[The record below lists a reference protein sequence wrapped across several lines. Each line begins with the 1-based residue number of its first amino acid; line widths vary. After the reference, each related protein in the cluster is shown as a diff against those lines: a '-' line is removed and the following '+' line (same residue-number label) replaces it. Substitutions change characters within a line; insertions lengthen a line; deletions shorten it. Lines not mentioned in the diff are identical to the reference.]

1 MTEWIAGVP
10 RRLMRQ
16 RPALPLLLV
25 LSLPFLLDYLFPF
38 PHEKLHRP
46 PATIVYDRDGE
57 PLRVFLPSDDKYRFP
72 VTLDEVPPELVRA
85 LIASEDRH
93 FFRHPGVDPVAML
106 RATWSNIRARRVVS
120 GASTIPMQIARMT
133 QPRRRSLAAKA
144 IEALRAMQL
153 TAHYSKRELLEIYIN
168 LAPYGSNIEGV
179 GAASFFYF
187 AKEPRRLSLGEIA
200 LLTTLPRSPNRYDP
214 FRDPKA
220 ARNAR
225 DRVLA
230 QLHERG
236 AFTAREIGEARR
248 QQLPGSRRRVPFTAP
263 HWCELA
269 RRESPASPR
278 LQTTL
283 DPRVQRIAEQR
294 VVARAAELRSR
305 NIENAAVV
313 VIDNT
318 TREVRALVGSADF
331 FDRRYDGQ
339 NNGAVA
345 RRSPGSALKPFLF
358 AKAIDDG
365 RLIPETYLLDIPT
378 DYSGYVAENYDGTYR
393 GRVTARDALI
403 QSLNAPAVRLVS
415 ELGVDSFLTTLRHGG
430 LRTLDRPSSDYG
442 LPLILGAGEVRLLD
456 LTNLYATLAEGGVH
470 RPVRL
475 FRTDVVSSRLS
486 VVGESSPGRQGSEN
500 RQLTTDTPLPGERLF
515 SAEAT
520 ALITEVLCDLRRPDM
535 PQGWELTADTPRI
548 AWKTGTSYGH
558 RDAWSIGFSARY
570 TIGVW
575 IGNFD
580 GHGVKGLSGSED
592 AAPLLFDLFRAI
604 DPTSVRRHTPQRIER
619 IDVCAISHQL
629 PAPHCT
635 DRISVRRIANVSRLT
650 SCTIHRLL
658 IVDAKTGERLTGDCV
673 ASRPSVA
680 RVFAIDPPE
689 LVSYRR
695 ANGEQVSML
704 PQLSNACH
712 DIDADQRPRI
722 VSPDPTTPY
731 RIRRDAPLRYQEIRL
746 TAESGSDVSNLYWY
760 QDGVLIATQ
769 RPERPVFVTP
779 VVGLHRIA
787 VVDDLGR
794 ADSVTYEVR
803 D

>member
-1 MTEWIAGVP
+1 MIT
-10 RRLMRQ
+10 RLSKTLAAIVVI
-16 RPALPLLLV
+16 PIFA
-25 LSLPFLLDYLFPF
+25 FLADRVFPF
-38 PHEKLHRP
+38 PSAKLHRA
-46 PATIVYDRDGE
+46 PAVIVYDREGE
-57 PLRVFLPSDDKYRFP
+57 PLRIFLPADEKYRFP
-72 VTLDEVPPELVRA
+72 VTLNDVPPELIRA

-93 FFRHPGVDPVAML
+93 FFHHPGVDPVAML
-106 RATWSNIRARRVVS
+106 RASWSNLRARRVVS
-120 GASTIPMQIARMT
+120 GASTIPMQIARMAE
-133 QPRRRSLAAKA
+133 PRRRSFASKG
-144 IEALRAMQL
+144 IEALRALQL
-153 TAHYSKRELLEIYIN
+153 TAHYSKRELLEIYVN

-179 GAASFFYF
+179 GAASYFYF
-187 AKEPRRLSLGEIA
+187 RKEPRHLSLGEIA
-200 LLTTLPRSPNRYDP
+200 LLTTLPRSPTRYDP
-214 FRDPKA
+214 FRDPAA
-220 ARNAR
+220 ARQAR

-236 AFTAREIGEARR
+236 AFTAAEIGEARR
-248 QQLPGSRRRVPFTAP
+248 QELPGTRRRVPFLAP
-263 HWCELA
+263 HWCELV
-269 RRESPASPR
+269 RREAPAAAR

-283 DPRVQRIAEQR
+283 DPRLQRIAQQR
-294 VVARAAELRSR
+294 VTARAAELRSR
-305 NIENAAVV
+305 SIENAAVV
-313 VIDNT
+313 IIDNA

-331 FDRRYDGQ
+331 FDRRTDGQ

-345 RRSPGSALKPFLF
+345 RRSPGSALKPFLY
-358 AKAIDDG
+358 AKAMDDG
-365 RLIPETYLLDIPT
+365 RLVPETYLFDIPT
-378 DYSGYVAENYDGTYR
+378 DYGGYVAENYDGTYR

-415 ELGVDSFLTTLRHGG
+415 DVGVDSFLNTLRRGG
-430 LRTLDRPSSDYG
+430 LRTLDRSPGDYG

-475 FRTDVVSSRLS
+475 FRSAM
-486 VVGESSPGRQGSEN
+486 PKA
-500 RQLTTDTPLPGERLF
+500 PGERLF

-520 ALITEVLCDLRRPDM
+520 ALITDVLCELRRPDM

-558 RDAWSIGFSARY
+558 RDAWSIGFSSRY

-604 DPTSVRRHTPQRIER
+604 DPSSVVRRALPRVETIE
-619 IDVCAISHQL
+619 VCALSHQL
-629 PAPHCT
+629 PTPQCP
-635 DRISVRRIANVSRLT
+635 DRVTISRIAGVSRLT
-650 SCTIHRLL
+650 ACTIHRLL
-658 IVDAKTGERLTGDCV
+658 IVDAKTGERLSGECA
-673 ASRPSVA
+673 ASRPSVT

-695 ANGEQVSML
+695 ANGEQVATL
-704 PQLSNACH
+704 PPLSASCH
-712 DIDADQRPRI
+712 DVDAGQRPHI
-722 VSPDPTTPY
+722 VSPDPATPY
-731 RIRRDAPLRYQEIRL
+731 RIRRDAPLQYQEIRL

-769 RPERPVFVTP
+769 IPQRSVFVLP
-779 VVGLHRIA
+779 AAGVHHIA

-794 ADSVTYEVR
+794 ANSVTYEVKN
-803 D
+803 

>member
-1 MTEWIAGVP
+1 MTTRSKSAAILAI
-10 RRLMRQ
+10 
-16 RPALPLLLV
+16 PLLAL
-25 LSLPFLLDYLFPF
+25 LLDRAFPF
-38 PHEKLHRP
+38 PYAKLHRP
-46 PATIVYDRDGE
+46 PATIVYDRTGE

-72 VTLDEVPPELVRA
+72 VTLDEVPPELIRA

-93 FFRHPGVDPVAML
+93 FFRHPGVDPAAML
-106 RATWSNIRARRVVS
+106 RATWSNVRARRVVS
-120 GASTIPMQIARMT
+120 GASTIPMQIARMAE
-133 QPRRRSLAAKA
+133 PRRRSLGAKA

-214 FRDPKA
+214 FRDPRA

-263 HWCELA
+263 HWCEFA
-269 RRESPASPR
+269 KRESPASAR

-283 DPRVQRIAEQR
+283 DPRLQRIAQQR
-294 VVARAAELRSR
+294 VTARAAELRSR
-305 NIENAAVV
+305 NIENASVV
-313 VIDNT
+313 VIDNA
-318 TREVRALVGSADF
+318 TREVLALVGSADF
-331 FDRRYDGQ
+331 FDPRYDGQ

-345 RRSPGSALKPFLF
+345 RRSPGSALKPFLY

-365 RLIPETYLLDIPT
+365 RIVPDTYLLDIPT
-378 DYSGYVAENYDGTYR
+378 DYSGYVAENYDGTYS

-415 ELGVDSFLTTLRHGG
+415 DLGVDSFLTTLRHGG
-430 LRTLDRPSSDYG
+430 LRTLDRPASDYG

-456 LTNLYATLAEGGVH
+456 LTNLYATLAQGGVH

-475 FRTDVVSSRLS
+475 FRNEVVSSRLS
-486 VVGESSPGRQGSEN
+486 VVRESPSRRNSTDN
-500 RQLTTDTPLPGERLF
+500 RQPTTDNNIPGERLF

-520 ALITEVLCDLRRPDM
+520 ALITEVLCELRRPDM

-558 RDAWSIGFSARY
+558 RDAWSIGFSSRY

-604 DPTSVRRHTPQRIER
+604 DTPSVTRRAMPRIEP
-619 IDVCAISHQL
+619 IAVCAISHQL
-629 PAPHCT
+629 PTSHC
-635 DRISVRRIANVSRLT
+635 DERIAVQHIANVSRLT
-650 SCTIHRLL
+650 SCSIHRLL
-658 IVDAKTGERLTGDCV
+658 IVDAKTGERLSGECL

-695 ANGEQVSML
+695 ANGEQVVTL
-704 PQLSNACH
+704 PPLSAACH
-712 DIDADQRPRI
+712 DVDAEQRPRI
-722 VSPDPTTPY
+722 ISPDPTTPY

-746 TAESGSDVSNLYWY
+746 TAQSGSDVSNLYWY

-769 RPERPVFVTP
+769 SPERSVFVP
-779 VVGLHRIA
+779 PAIGVHRIA

-794 ADSVTYEVR
+794 A
-803 D
+803 

>member
-1 MTEWIAGVP
+1 MK
-10 RRLMRQ
+10 R
-16 RPALPLLLV
+16 ALAIV
-25 LSLPFLLDYLFPF
+25 AAVVIVIVTLDYAFPF
-38 PHEKLHRP
+38 PHAKLRRA
-46 PATIVYDRDGE
+46 PATVIYDRTGE
-57 PLRVFLPSDDKYRFP
+57 PLRVFLPQDDKYRLP
-72 VTLDEVPPELVRA
+72 VTLEEVPPELIRA

-93 FFRHPGVDPVAML
+93 FYKHPGVDPMAML
-106 RATWSNIRARRVVS
+106 RASWSNARARRVVS

-133 QPRRRSLAAKA
+133 EPRPRSLRAKV
-144 IEALRAMQL
+144 IEAARALQL

-179 GAASFFYF
+179 GAASFFHF
-187 AKEPRRLSLGEIA
+187 SKEPRRLSLGEIA

-214 FRDPKA
+214 FRDPA
-220 ARNAR
+220 NARRAR

-236 AFTAREIGEARR
+236 AFSEREIGEARR
-248 QQLPGSRRRVPFTAP
+248 QELPGARRRVPFRAP
-263 HWCELA
+263 HWCELV
-269 RRESPASPR
+269 RRESPASAR

-294 VVARAAELRSR
+294 VIAHANVLRGR
-305 NIENAAVV
+305 NVENAAVV
-313 VIDNT
+313 ILDNK

-331 FDRRYDGQ
+331 GDRRFGGQ
-339 NNGAVA
+339 NNGAAA

-415 ELGVDSFLTTLRHGG
+415 DLGVDSFLTTLRRGG
-430 LRTLDRPSSDYG
+430 LRTLDRKASDYG
-442 LPLILGAGEVRLLD
+442 LPLILGAGEVRLID
-456 LTNLYATLAEGGVH
+456 LTNLYATLAENGVH
-470 RPVRL
+470 RPVRM
-475 FRTDVVSSRLS
+475 FRSDVPVAR
-486 VVGESSPGRQGSEN
+486 
-500 RQLTTDTPLPGERLF
+500 GERLF
-515 SAEAT
+515 SAGA
-520 ALITEVLCDLRRPDM
+520 AAMITNILCELRRPDM

-558 RDAWSIGFSARY
+558 RDAWSIGFSSRY

-575 IGNFD
+575 VGNFD

-604 DPTSVRRHTPQRIER
+604 DTASVTRPSSPNIER

-629 PAPHCT
+629 PASHCNE
-635 DRISVRRIANVSRLT
+635 RVSVERIANVSRLT

-658 IVDAKTGERLTGDCV
+658 IVDKQTGERLSGGCV
-673 ASRPSVA
+673 AERPSIA

-695 ANGEQVSML
+695 ANGEQVTML
-704 PQLSNACH
+704 PPLSAACS
-712 DIDADQRPRI
+712 DVDAEERPHI

-746 TAESGSDVSNLYWY
+746 RAESGSDVAILYWY

-769 RPERPVFVTP
+769 KPERSVFVMP
-779 VVGLHRIA
+779 EAGVHRIA

-794 ADSVTYEVR
+794 SHSVSYVVE
-803 D
+803 

>member
-1 MTEWIAGVP
+1 MFV
-10 RRLMRQ
+10 RRLVAYKSGSCGYRT
-16 RPALPLLLV
+16 PKILAILL
-25 LSLPFLLDYLFPF
+25 LPFLLDYLFPF
-38 PHEKLHRP
+38 PHAKLRRP
-46 PATIVYDRDGE
+46 SATIVYDRDGN
-57 PLRVFLPSDDKYRFP
+57 PLRVFLPVDDKYRFP
-72 VTLDEVPPELVRA
+72 IKLDEVPPELIRA

-93 FFRHPGVDPVAML
+93 FFHHPGVDPVAML

-120 GASTIPMQIARMT
+120 GASTIPMQIARMAE
-133 QPRRRSLAAKA
+133 PRRRSLGAKA
-144 IEALRAMQL
+144 IEAFRAMQL
-153 TAHYSKRELLEIYIN
+153 TAYYSKRELLEIYIN
-168 LAPYGSNIEGV
+168 LAPYGSNIEGI

-187 AKEPRRLSLGEIA
+187 AKEPCRLSLGEIA

-214 FRDPKA
+214 FRDPHA
-220 ARNAR
+220 ARHAR

-230 QLHERG
+230 QLHDRG
-236 AFTAREIGEARR
+236 AFTEREIHEARR
-248 QQLPGSRRRVPFTAP
+248 QQLPGARRRIPFTAP

-269 RRESPASPR
+269 KRESPSSAR
-278 LQTTL
+278 LHTTL
-283 DPRVQRIAEQR
+283 DPRVQRIAQQR
-294 VVARAAELRSR
+294 VTARAAELRSR

-313 VIDNT
+313 IIDNS
-318 TREVRALVGSADF
+318 TREVHALVGSADF
-331 FDRRYDGQ
+331 FDPHYDGQ
-339 NNGAVA
+339 NNGAIA

-393 GRVTARDALI
+393 GRVTARDALV

-430 LRTLDRPSSDYG
+430 LRTLDRPSSHYG

-475 FRTDVVSSRLS
+475 FRSSVPPTR
-486 VVGESSPGRQGSEN
+486 
-500 RQLTTDTPLPGERLF
+500 GERLF

-520 ALITEVLCDLRRPDM
+520 AIITEVLCELRRPDM
-535 PQGWELTADTPRI
+535 PQGWELTTDTPRI

-558 RDAWSIGFSARY
+558 RDAWSIGFSSRY

-604 DPTSVRRHTPQRIER
+604 DPTSVRRRTPPRIEA
-619 IDVCAISHQL
+619 IDVCALSHQL
-629 PAPHCT
+629 PTPHCA
-635 DRISVRRIANVSRLT
+635 DRVSVQRIANVSRMT

-658 IVDAKTGERLTGDCV
+658 IVDAKSGERLSGECL

-695 ANGEQVSML
+695 ANGEQVATL
-704 PQLSNACH
+704 PPLSAACH
-712 DIDADQRPRI
+712 DVDAEQRPRI
-722 VSPDPTTPY
+722 ISPDPTTPY

-746 TAESGSDVSNLYWY
+746 TAQSGSDVSSLFWY

-769 RPERPVFVTP
+769 RPERSVFVAPAIGT
-779 VVGLHRIA
+779 HRIA

-794 ADSVTYEVR
+794 SHSVTYEVR
-803 D
+803 Q